1 MNRGYTS
8 KKLARGARERNNMKR
23 RKCAVKR
30 TWRMK
35 NMRKRKNK
43 AKENERL

>member
-1 MNRGYTS
+1 MNRGYTR
-8 KKLARGARERNNMKR
+8 KKLARERNNMKR

-43 AKENERL
+43 AKENEGL